1 MQRNILS
8 LKGENTMGVTCREQ
22 GKMRSIMKKLD
33 NELLRKVQEEKE
45 KKEKK
50 EGKGGKASR

>member
-1 MQRNILS
+1 
-8 LKGENTMGVTCREQ
+8 MGVTCKPV

-33 NELLRKVQEEKE
+33 NEILRKMQEEKE

-50 EGKGGKASR
+50 KSKETQE

>member
-1 MQRNILS
+1 
-8 LKGENTMGVTCREQ
+8 MGITAKPV

-33 NELLRKVQEEKE
+33 NELLKKVQEEKE

-50 EGKGGKASR
+50 EGKNNSKK

>member
-1 MQRNILS
+1 
-8 LKGENTMGVTCREQ
+8 MGVTCKPV

-33 NELLRKVQEEKE
+33 NEILRKMQEEKE

-50 EGKGGKASR
+50 KSKGAQE